1 METVSISQ
9 CKDYNFEAIIKQLR
23 AIFAKY
29 KVADYI
35 KPGMSIL
42 LKVNLLTDKPPEAAV
57 TTNPIFVKAL
67 ALLVRE
73 LGAEVVIGDSPGGPF
88 RSGLLKKVYQQTGL
102 YELADEKGIK
112 LNYDLA
118 QENISFTG
126 GKYKKSF
133 IIAKYYTK
141 ADFVINL
148 PKLKTH
154 GMTMMTGAVKN
165 LFGAIPGLLKAEYHL
180 KMPRIDLFA
189 GMLVDLA
196 LCLKPD
202 LTIMDAIVGME
213 GEGPSAGDPRKFG
226 YIMAGLSPFAVD
238 IAAAYLLG
246 INPLTKLPTIQ
257 AAQERGLPASI
268 ADIELSGDEFRVL
281 RDVKIP
287 VVEKSSNLIDRKL
300 PKNIS
305 NWLSPFLRPRP
316 VFHHEKC
323 TNCADCYRSC
333 PADVITMK
341 ENGPEVDLENC
352 IRCFCCQELC
362 KYHAVEIKRPL
373 LGNLLFRL

>member
-1 METVSISQ
+1 METVNICQ
-9 CKDYNFEAIIKQLR
+9 CKDYNFEAITKELR

-29 KVADYI
+29 KVADHI
-35 KPGMSIL
+35 RPGSSVL

-57 TTNPIFVKAL
+57 TTNHIFVKSL
-67 ALLVRE
+67 ARLVRE
-73 LGAEVVIGDSPGGPF
+73 LGARVIIGDSPGGPF
-88 RSGLLKKVYQQTGL
+88 RSSLLKKVYQQTGL
-102 YELADEKGIK
+102 YELAGEEGIE
-112 LNYDLA
+112 LNYDLE
-118 QENISFTG
+118 QENIVFSG
-126 GKYKKSF
+126 GKYKRSF

-165 LFGAIPGLLKAEYHL
+165 LFGSIPGLLKAEYHF

-189 GMLVDLA
+189 GMLIDLA
-196 LCLKPD
+196 LCLKPN
-202 LTIMDAIVGME
+202 LTIMDAIIGME

-226 YIMAGLSPFAVD
+226 YIIAGLSPFAVD
-238 IAAAYLLG
+238 IAAAYLMG
-246 INPLTKLPTIQ
+246 INPLTDLPTIQ
-257 AAQERGLPASI
+257 AAKERGLPASI
-268 ADIELSGDEFRVL
+268 TDIELTGDELRVL

-287 VVEKSSNLIDRKL
+287 AIEKSSNLIDRKL

-305 NWLSPFLRPRP
+305 NMLSLFLRPRP
-316 VFHHEKC
+316 IFHHEKC
-323 TNCADCYRSC
+323 TNCADCYRNC

-341 ENGPEVDLENC
+341 EKGPEVNLKNC

-362 KYHAVEIKRPL
+362 KYQAVEIKRPL
-373 LGNLLFRL
+373 LGRLLFRL